1 MRMLWIGV
9 LMIFVLS
16 ACSNSARRLY
26 ERQSLPGPTDARTS
40 LSTDTSS
47 PLTAT
52 LEPASTAAPLPEQP
66 GGIEFPSVAEALSDL
81 KTRDDVSI
89 EVLQGWIIVRAADG
103 LTNWSFP
110 PSNHPAY
117 PAVAKRVIYRD
128 QDGWHLKMDVLCEA
142 EPAACDEFVRYF
154 EAINAP
160 MYQYIEQHQ

>member
-1 MRMLWIGV
+1 MLWIGV
-9 LMIFVLS
+9 LMVFVLS
-16 ACSNSARRLY
+16 ACSSSARRLY
-26 ERQSLPGPTDARTS
+26 ERQSQPGPTEAPAS
-40 LSTDTSS
+40 LSTDTTS

-66 GGIEFPSVAEALSDL
+66 GGIEFPSVAEALADL
-81 KTRDDVSI
+81 KIRDDVSI
-89 EVLQGWIIVRAADG
+89 EILQGWIIVRAADG

-110 PSNHPAY
+110 PSDHPAY